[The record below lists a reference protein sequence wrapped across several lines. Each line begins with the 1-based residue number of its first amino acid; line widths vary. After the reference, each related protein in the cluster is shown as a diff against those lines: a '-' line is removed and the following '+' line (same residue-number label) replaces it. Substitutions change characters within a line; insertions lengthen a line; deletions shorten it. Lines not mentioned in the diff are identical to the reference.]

1 MLMLDFLVFNN
12 KQLSLLCFYTK
23 QYTKMETPASVGN
36 AHASLL
42 VSIFTAAVSFA
53 DAGEA
58 MKSLAGLISIIAGIM
73 AIRYYYHA
81 TKSVQK

>member
-1 MLMLDFLVFNN
+1 
-12 KQLSLLCFYTK
+12 
-23 QYTKMETPASVGN
+23 MEHSAVVGN
-36 AHASLL
+36 AHVSLL

-58 MKSLAGLISIIAGIM
+58 MKSLAGFISIVAGLM

-81 TKSVQK
+81 TKNVQK